1 MSACTERHTAARAAA
16 LAGEARHSMRRP
28 RYGLVA
34 ILAGVALVGCSAQSP
49 APSPEVAISCAAGS
63 IKAQGSS
70 AQTNAVNAWIRD
82 YQVSCPGAT
91 LEYDSVGSGAGLTD
105 FIAGTGDFAGSDS
118 PLSAADQP
126 KADARCKSGPAIHLP
141 MVVGP
146 IALAYNVAG
155 VGDLRLRPATV
166 AKIFAGSVTAWNDPA
181 IKADNPGAALPSTK
195 IRPVHRSDRSGTTDN
210 FTRFLAAAAP
220 ADWTHGHDANWPG
233 FSAPSVGPGAGSS
246 RAPGGLTEKGSNG
259 VSAAVAQTDGAI
271 GYVEWSYAEFHNLA
285 TARIGNGAGE
295 FVPLTDAAAGRT
307 VAGAKITGTG
317 ADLQLSIDY
326 RGTAAG
332 AYPIVLVTYE
342 VVCTAG
348 APGLAK
354 SFLAYTASPAGQ
366 AAATRLGYAALPE
379 ELRQKVATAVA
390 RLR

>member
-1 MSACTERHTAARAAA
+1 M
-16 LAGEARHSMRRP
+16 
-28 RYGLVA
+28 
-34 ILAGVALVGCSAQSP
+34 
-49 APSPEVAISCAAGS
+49 
-63 IKAQGSS
+63 
-70 AQTNAVNAWIRD
+70 
-82 YQVSCPGAT
+82 
-91 LEYDSVGSGAGLTD
+91 
-105 FIAGTGDFAGSDS
+105 
-118 PLSAADQP
+118 
-126 KADARCKSGPAIHLP
+126 
-141 MVVGP
+141 
-146 IALAYNVAG
+146 
-155 VGDLRLRPATV
+155 
-166 AKIFAGSVTAWNDPA
+166 
-181 IKADNPGAALPSTK
+181 
-195 IRPVHRSDRSGTTDN
+195 
-210 FTRFLAAAAP
+210 
-220 ADWTHGHDANWPG
+220 
-233 FSAPSVGPGAGSS
+233 
-246 RAPGGLTEKGSNG
+246 
-259 VSAAVAQTDGAI
+259 SAAVAQTGGAI